1 MASQTDTDGVREGD
15 ILAGKYRIERVL
27 GHGGMGVVVAARHLE
42 LDERVAIKF
51 LLPST
56 LGLPKVVARF
66 TREAR
71 AAVKIKSEHVARVI
85 DVGKLENGAPYIVM
99 EYLEGEDL
107 GAWVQTRGR
116 LPTELAVLFVLQACE
131 AVAAAHAI
139 GIVHRDLKPSNL
151 FVIRLADGTLS
162 VKVLDFGISKFRD
175 PTDASITGAAALLGT
190 PLYMPPEQ
198 MRSARDVDARS
209 DIWALGAL
217 LHHLLAGEPPFS
229 GTSLTEVM
237 ASVLDGAPQSLR
249 TSLPDAPIEL
259 EAVISKCLQKARG
272 RRYANVA
279 ALAKALLPFAPAR
292 GGLSVERIEGML
304 RASEVDATELPSEWP
319 RGREGAAASTTRV
332 TWAGTHAVTRR
343 SPTRWQ
349 VVVLA
354 GAGLAATVTSSWF
367 VLGRAAEAPENQGAP
382 VTSAPAT
389 TMISASRAPG
399 ADAVLDGVAQVSSS
413 TQLVVP
419 LRNSAAVPQ
428 PSTVPAPPVRSGRKA
443 RVAATS
449 AALPSPPPSAQL
461 EPAASS
467 ASQPSAP
474 LEPAASSAPPPPL
487 SGGTFEDRK

>member
-1 MASQTDTDGVREGD
+1 MVSHTDPGGVREGD

-27 GHGGMGVVVAARHLE
+27 GQGAMGVVVAAHHLE
-42 LDERVAIKF
+42 LDARVAIKF

-66 TREAR
+66 AREAR

-116 LPTELAVLFVLQACE
+116 LPVAQAVLFVLQACE

-151 FVIRLADGTLS
+151 FVIRLADGSLS
-162 VKVLDFGISKFRD
+162 VKVLDFGISKLASRN
-175 PTDASITGAAALLGT
+175 PTDASITSAAALLGT

-229 GTSLTEVM
+229 GSSLTEVM
-237 ASVLDGAPQSLR
+237 ASVLDGEPRSLR
-249 TSLPDAPIEL
+249 ASLPDAPAEL
-259 EAVISKCLQKARG
+259 EAVIAKCLQKRRG
-272 RRYANVA
+272 QRYANVG

-292 GGLSVERIEGML
+292 GRLSVERIEGIL
-304 RASEVDATELPSEWP
+304 RASEADATERSSPAP
-319 RGREGAAASTTRV
+319 RGREGAAANTTRLS
-332 TWAGTHAVTRR
+332 WAGTDARALPLVDRHSATRR
-343 SPTRWQ
+343 SPTPLRLL
-349 VVVLA
+349 VLA
-354 GAGLAATVTSSWF
+354 GAGLAAMVGIGWL
-367 VLGRAAEAPENQGAP
+367 VLGRLATGPEKRVAP
-382 VTSAPAT
+382 VTSRPAARAV
-389 TMISASRAPG
+389 SASP
-399 ADAVLDGVAQVSSS
+399 AVASNE
-413 TQLVVP
+413 QLVVP
-419 LRNSAAVPQ
+419 LVSSVVVPQ
-428 PSTVPAPPVRSGRKA
+428 PSGVPGPLVRSRRTA
-443 RVAATS
+443 PVAAPR
-449 AALPSPPPSAQL
+449 AVLPTPPPSATVEPVQPV
-461 EPAASS
+461 EPAPAT
-467 ASQPSAP
+467 PSAP
-474 LEPAASSAPPPPL
+474 PI